1 MDEEDML
8 CQWCSDRCK
17 TMVMLPGVLHIIV
30 GMDAVIPTTGIM
42 RMARNSVRFYLKM
55 TERSMDSSVVDETP
69 TMNLM

>member
-17 TMVMLPGVLHIIV
+17 TMVMLPGVLHIIM

-42 RMARNSVRFYLKM
+42 RMARYSVRFFLKM
-55 TERSMDSSVVDETP
+55 TKSMDFSVVDETP
-69 TMNLM
+69 MLNLM

>member
-17 TMVMLPGVLHIIV
+17 TMVMLPGVLHIIM
-30 GMDAVIPTTGIM
+30 GMAAVIPTTGVM
-42 RMARNSVRFYLKM
+42 RMARNSVRFFFKM

-69 TMNLM
+69 TTNLM